1 MEQVK
6 QPAFKLNL
14 KRTFLIGFAFF
25 GILLL
30 WQVYDSWCP
39 TFLSELFVKMS
50 NPDYEVWRTTAA
62 SLSDQARVALA
73 NGDYALAE
81 SLAAQ
86 SQSLIKQC
94 NAAVEDKQYLVGI
107 MMAIDNIAAL
117 ILLPIFGSISD
128 KTKSPIGKRMPYIL
142 VGTFVCAVA
151 FPFIPVMFYANNLT
165 GVIALMAIVVI
176 FAMMYRNPA
185 VALMPD
191 ITPKPLRS
199 KANGIINIM
208 GYIGGACATLIGI
221 PFVLSQYL
229 GSSNHHLSAAMKEM
243 NIEGVKLATDPLI
256 LKSHTW
262 AYGNIWAIEIPFLV
276 GSVLML
282 VSAIVLFIKIK
293 ENKLSVE
300 MKEEMERGEL
310 EAEVVDKVTEDA
322 PMTKANRIMLILIL
336 AAEFFW
342 FMADNGIATFMG
354 NYTVYYLGAETS
366 SNMINTIIGGVGS
379 VIGFAI
385 GGIIASKI
393 GRKFTVVSGLSL
405 TLLGYVLW
413 AVLTFAIEPN
423 GSFPF
428 WIFIVWFIKGFGMSL
443 VHVNSFPM
451 VVELCPNSKIGKFT
465 GLYYAAS
472 MAAQTITPIALGT
485 LLLHPDFSWQFLPI
499 YAIVCSAASLVVF
512 LFIKNV
518 KSIKTKFSK
527 GLDAIGEAD
536 D

>member
-1 MEQVK
+1 MEATQEK
-6 QPAFKLNL
+6 KPFKLNI
-14 KRTFLIGFAFF
+14 KRTMLIGFAFF

-39 TFLSELFVKMS
+39 TFLSELFARTFS
-50 NPDYEVWRTTAA
+50 ADYVRWRAE
-62 SLSDQARVALA
+62 LQVMQADLA
-73 NGDYALAE
+73 NNPTNLALAE
-81 SLAAQ
+81 AIQNKIADCNGI
-86 SQSLIKQC
+86 IKNQ
-94 NAAVEDKQYLVGI
+94 QYLVGI
-107 MMAIDNIAAL
+107 MMAIDNVAAL
-117 ILLPIFGSISD
+117 ILLPIFGTISD

-151 FPFIPVMFYANNLT
+151 FPFIPILFHANNLA
-165 GVIALMAIVVI
+165 GVIALMAIVVC

-208 GYIGGACATLIGI
+208 GYIGGAFATVVGI
-221 PFVLSQYL
+221 FFVLSQYL
-229 GSSNHHLSAAMKEM
+229 GTATVKHSYVDPVTFETIKT
-243 NIEGVKLATDPLI
+243 NITV

-262 AYGNIWAIEIPFLV
+262 AYNQIWAIEAPFLI

-282 VSAIVLFIKIK
+282 VSAIVLFFTIK
-293 ENKLSVE
+293 ENKIAEE
-300 MKEEMERGEL
+300 MKDEMARGEL
-310 EAEVVDKVTEDA
+310 EAEVVDKVSEDK

-366 SNMINTIIGGVGS
+366 SNMINTIVGGLGS

-385 GGIIASKI
+385 GGMIASKI

-413 AVLTFAIEPN
+413 GVLTFAIAPN
-423 GSFPF
+423 GTFPF
-428 WIFIVWFIKGFGMSL
+428 WIFIVWAIKGFGMSL
-443 VHVNSFPM
+443 VHLNSFPM
-451 VVELCPNSKIGKFT
+451 VVELCNAKKIGAFT
-465 GLYYAAS
+465 GYYYASS
-472 MAAQTITPIALGT
+472 MAAQTITPVALGS
-485 LLLHPDFSWQFLPI
+485 LLLVEGFNWGYLPV
-499 YAIVCSAASLVVF
+499 YAAACLVVSIIIF
-512 LFIKNV
+512 FFV
-518 KSIKTKFSK
+518 KSIKSNKVKNVT
-527 GLDAIGEAD
+527 GLEALGQEE
-536 D
+536 